1 MSFLLSMH
9 KIISKGEMGQIESS
23 MNVDIIMCKT
33 ACGKL
38 VYIHREVNLLP
49 CDDLEGWDEV
59 GDRGKVQEGGDVYT
73 YG

>member
-23 MNVDIIMCKT
+23 MNVDIILCKT
-33 ACGKL
+33 AFGKL

-49 CDDLEGWDEV
+49 CDYIEGWDEV